1 MINYILNKKYYI
13 QLKIFYI
20 TKIKI
25 MKTIYYW
32 CPYISKVATVR
43 AVIKSAEAIKKF
55 SNNELDPIIINVA
68 GEWEAFKKDN
78 KFQIKIIDLT
88 KSKILNN
95 NNWTGF
101 YRSRF
106 IYIYL
111 FL

>member
-1 MINYILNKKYYI
+1 M
-13 QLKIFYI
+13 
-20 TKIKI
+20 
-25 MKTIYYW
+25 
-32 CPYISKVATVR
+32 PHISKVATVR
-43 AVIKSAEAIKKF
+43 AVMKSAEAMKKIF
-55 SNNELDPIIINVA
+55 NNKLDQCINVA

>member
-1 MINYILNKKYYI
+1 
-13 QLKIFYI
+13 
-20 TKIKI
+20 

-43 AVIKSAEAIKKF
+43 AVMKSAEAMKKF
-55 SNNELDPIIINVA
+55 SNNKLDPIIINVA

-101 YRSRF
+101 YKVDLF
-106 IYIYL
+106 ISTF